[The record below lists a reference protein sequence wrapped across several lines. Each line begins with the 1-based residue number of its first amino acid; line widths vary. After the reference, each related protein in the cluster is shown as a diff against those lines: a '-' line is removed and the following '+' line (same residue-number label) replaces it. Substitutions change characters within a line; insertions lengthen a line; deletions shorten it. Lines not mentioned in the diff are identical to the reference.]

1 MNIKYLADAL
11 AKHVENGFGD
21 AEVGHVNGTGK
32 TTVICGWELVTASAY
47 EPHRGAR
54 QQPDKQ
60 MLKLFTTSRL

>member
-32 TTVICGWELVTASAY
+32 TTVICGWESL
-47 EPHRGAR
+47 HRHMSPIAR

-60 MLKLFTTSRL
+60 MLKLFTTSRF